1 MPPLIELHCS
11 PLPKGTPAL
20 SSEQYAQYIDD
31 LPHWTITNSG
41 KAIERNFVFKN
52 FAEALVFVN
61 KVGALAEEEEHHPDI
76 LMHGWKNVRISL
88 YTHTVG
94 GLSLNDFIVAAKTD
108 QLCK

>member
-1 MPPLIELHCS
+1 MTPLIELHCS

-20 SSEQYAQYIDD
+20 TAEQYSQHLND
-31 LPHWTITNSG
+31 LPNWTIINSG

-94 GLSLNDFIVAAKTD
+94 GLSLNDFILAAKLD